1 MGARATRLRLT
12 TLLLTLLMTG
22 SGALAGPV
30 SAASF
35 HFSPWPWL
43 NAGLDMLSSMGVGGS
58 ALTALVGPT
67 SLSYGSDGRLTVLL
81 VGSDYRPR
89 LAGTGERT
97 DTIMVL
103 SINPNNHQV
112 AAISIP
118 RDVGKLPI
126 GPGQVFK
133 GRVNGLFKAYK
144 ETYGTREAAMEHL
157 RQAVAY
163 ALKIQI
169 DYVAYIRFTGLETLV
184 GQVGGVPVSV
194 PRSLYD
200 TRIVDERVTNHPH
213 GAKFLASPNTLMLG
227 ANAPLCWGPGA
238 SGNWNAVPNC
248 TRALLYVR
256 SRHGP
261 RNNDWVR
268 AKRQQNFLMSALQR
282 VIGENGGSQTGLYGL
297 GATARATPSD
307 FYTTLPIATNADML
321 ALFNLLRYVSPANF
335 VHAVF
340 KPPRYARTVRS
351 HQELKISVVRALTA
365 SWFGPVN

>member
-1 MGARATRLRLT
+1 MAGRATRLRLT

-58 ALTALVGPT
+58 ALTSLLGPT

-103 SINPNNHQV
+103 SVNPKSHQV
-112 AAISIP
+112 AAVSIP
-118 RDVGKLPI
+118 RDVAKVPI

-133 GRVNGLFKAYK
+133 GRINGLFKAYK
-144 ETYGTREAAMEHL
+144 KAYGTREAAMEHL
-157 RQAVAY
+157 RQAIAY
-163 ALKIQI
+163 ALNIQI
-169 DYVAYIRFTGLETLV
+169 DYVAYIRFTGVETLV
-184 GQVGGVPVSV
+184 SQVGGVPLSV

-227 ANAPLCWGPGA
+227 SNAPLCWGPGA

-268 AKRQQNFLMSALQR
+268 AKRQQNFLMSALAR
-282 VIGENGGSQTGLYGL
+282 VLGENGGSQTGLYGL
-297 GATARATPSD
+297 GASARAMPGD
-307 FYTTLPIATNADML
+307 FYTTLPIATNGDVY
-321 ALFNLLRYVSPANF
+321 ALFSLLRYSSPDNF

-340 KPPRYARTVRS
+340 KPPKYARNVLR
-351 HQELKISVVRALTA
+351 HQELKLSVVRALTA